1 MDTPSGPGAVPSE
14 EPAPAGAPEAAAT
27 PPRRRRWK
35 LKAFLA
41 GLVLLPL
48 LFVAFYTLIMLSY
61 AYSEGNRAGYL
72 QKFSR
77 RGWLCKTYEGEL
89 MMTSVPGV
97 APTVWEFSVRDDAVA
112 RQLIDAS
119 GKRVIL
125 FYEEHRGLPTDCFG
139 ATPFFVDSVVVSDQ

>member
-1 MDTPSGPGAVPSE
+1 MDTPPDSSAVPPE
-14 EPAPAGAPEAAAT
+14 EPAPPAAAT
-27 PPRRRRWK
+27 EPAPPRKRRWK

-41 GLVLLPL
+41 GLVLLPV

-89 MMTSVPGV
+89 MMTSAPGV
-97 APTVWEFSVRDDAVA
+97 APTVWAFSVRDEAVA
-112 RQLIDAS
+112 RQLTDAS
-119 GKRVIL
+119 GKRVVL

-139 ATPFFVDSVVVSDQ
+139 ATTYFVDSVVVSER